1 MAKGEKKLGVGKGII
16 LFILFLIVLSLITLT
31 ITYAIS
37 SNFKKRANKIL
48 TKVPGV
54 VGEHFES
61 IPTDEEKKNQL
72 NKLASYYGSLDIE
85 SATDKLYIIKQE
97 DEELFNDIKDTM
109 VDLSSTYKKKAG
121 KIIEEIRQ
129 IELRGNSIFALYEE
143 IEEEENNKYIDK
155 AKSLGEKTPVMV
167 LEEIRN
173 TLNGLEGEPYNHYV
187 KEMGRTFGYM
197 EEDKAKEILYFLDE
211 NFRKDILRKISDEVG
226 KEKAQTIDNLID
238 EKKANYNNLLK
249 VSEVYENKQP
259 TEAYKDIG
267 STDKYNVESLA
278 NIYMNLSPEQ
288 SAKILL
294 QVRDDEL
301 VNNLFNKIINL
312 EELFNKDTSITPAIS
327 AKLKE
332 LKKYDENVKE
342 LVATY
347 ERMEPGNVADII
359 DNMINDNPNMVL
371 DILREMKRTKL
382 SQVLKEMEAEKAS
395 NISKMLLDKEN

>member
-155 AKSLGEKTPVMV
+155 AKSLGEKTPSMV

-267 STDKYNVESLA
+267 STDKYNIENLA

-312 EELFNKDTSITPAIS
+312 EELFDEDTSITPAIS

-332 LKKYDENVKE
+332 LKKYNENVKE

-359 DNMINDNPNMVL
+359 DNMINDNPKMVL